1 MRVVSTTTRID
12 SNNLSECFTGNP
24 VSWDR
29 ESGIRRT
36 WSG

>member
-1 MRVVSTTTRID
+1 VP
-12 SNNLSECFTGNP
+12 LG
-24 VSWDR
+24 WDR